1 MTLKP
6 CKSIE
11 RELDASTLAR
21 VEQAADKIVAAKK
34 RGGKVVVVT
43 GSGPNIHEG
52 VTTLLAELMRVGLV
66 DGVTTSSAVV
76 AHEMG
81 GTLDKVKRCAG
92 AGVGVP
98 AELLPLGGEFELT
111 LMDDE
116 TLREIQE
123 TLPLDEHC
131 SRDSRRRRA
140 RPSSRQRAISA
151 TRWACGWNSSRARF

>member
-1 MTLKP
+1 M
-6 CKSIE
+6 
-11 RELDASTLAR
+11 
-21 VEQAADKIVAAKK
+21 
-34 RGGKVVVVT
+34 VT

-123 TLPLDEHC
+123 TLPLDEPLLARLQAAPGKTIIKAAGNLGYPMGLWLEQARA
-131 SRDSRRRRA
+131 RDSDA
-140 RPSSRQRAISA
+140 GA
-151 TRWACGWNSSRARF
+151 